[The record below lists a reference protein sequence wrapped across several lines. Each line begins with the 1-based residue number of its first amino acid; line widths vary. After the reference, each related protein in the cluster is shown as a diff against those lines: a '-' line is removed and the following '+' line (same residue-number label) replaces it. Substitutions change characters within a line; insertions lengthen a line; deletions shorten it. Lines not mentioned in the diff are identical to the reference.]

1 MQYHQP
7 VLFIDII
14 KQNDIYQFKLT
25 EIGEE
30 ILLNLSDKIISVIG
44 IAGPQRTGK
53 SFLCNTLIN

>member
-44 IAGPQRTGK
+44 IAGP
-53 SFLCNTLIN
+53 